1 MECTPPNGRIWKG
14 WTALEKQYDVWVA
27 GAGYAGAVS
36 ARALAEKGKKV
47 LVLERRGHIGGNAYD
62 CLDEHGVLIHQ
73 YGPHIFHTNN
83 RAVFD
88 FLSRFT
94 EWRRYQHRVIA
105 NVPRD
110 NPEVVPAH
118 KKTDGR
124 FFFPVPFNL
133 DSLKNAFGEREGG
146 RLGEKLLAAY
156 PAQSQVT
163 ILELRQNSDP
173 EIAAIADYVY
183 KHVFVHYTM
192 KQWGQKPEEIDP
204 ATTARVPVRL
214 SQDDRYFQDAYQGM
228 PLEGYTKMF
237 ERMLDHPNIEV
248 LLNTDVRQYLSLEEY
263 DIFLR
268 GAGMPLPVPLIYTGP
283 LDEFFGLCYGRL
295 PYRTLDFQF
304 ETWQDRNYNAP
315 GMPYPDPDH
324 PLRGGG
330 FYQTHGTVNYT
341 VDRDFTRITE
351 FKHLT
356 GQDLPGVT
364 TIVKEYSRAY
374 TGAEGETP
382 YYAIIN
388 PENNALYAK
397 YKAEADK
404 KQQLHLLGRLAE
416 YKYYNMDAIAARA
429 LELAE
434 RL

>member
-1 MECTPPNGRIWKG
+1 MRRSRAPLERMDADLKKYDIWI
-14 WTALEKQYDVWVA
+14 V

-47 LVLERRGHIGGNAYD
+47 LVLERRDHIGGNAYD
-62 CLDEHGVLIHQ
+62 CLDGHGVLIHK

-133 DSLKNAFGEREGG
+133 DSLKTAFGEREGG

-163 ILELRQNSDP
+163 ILELRQNPDP
-173 EIAAIADYVY
+173 EVAAIADYVY
-183 KHVFVHYTM
+183 EHVFVHYTM

-204 ATTARVPVRL
+204 STTARVPVRL
-214 SQDDRYFQDAYQGM
+214 SRDDRYFQDAYQGM

-248 LLNTDVRQYLSLEEY
+248 RLGVDARPILKE
-263 DIFLR
+263 
-268 GAGMPLPVPLIYTGP
+268 AGGPVIYTGQV
-283 LDEFFGLCYGRL
+283 DELFGFQFGPL
-295 PYRTLDFQF
+295 PYRTLDFRF
-304 ETWQDRNYNAP
+304 ETLPQDA
-315 GMPYPDPDH
+315 
-324 PLRGGG
+324 
-330 FYQTHGTVNYT
+330 FQTHGTVNYT
-341 VDRDFTRITE
+341 VDQDFTRITE

-356 GQDLPGVT
+356 GQELPGVT
-364 TIVKEYSRAY
+364 TIVKEYSRPY
-374 TGAEGETP
+374 TGDPGEIP

-404 KQQLHLLGRLAE
+404 KPNLYLLGRLAE

-434 RL
+434 GL